1 MGVAVYFDDDN
12 ATVEA
17 VPGTQASCSIR
28 VENTGMVVD
37 SMLLDLLGDAAE
49 WASVEPA
56 QMNLLPGAS
65 AQARILF
72 SPPRVATL
80 EPGDVPFGLRAMS
93 MEDPNG
99 SRIEEGVIR
108 VGEFSDVG
116 AELVPKSATGRRS
129 AHYKLVVE
137 NRGNRPEDLAVDAV
151 DPDVK
156 LAFHTRPQL
165 FTAAPGTATF
175 IRLTAVP
182 RKTFFKGPSKTLPF
196 QVSAQPEQG
205 DAAQADGV
213 MLEKQTLPEWLLPL
227 LGIAVLLAGLIF
239 ALWYTV
245 LRPVVHSADTAA
257 TAAQTAANSAKS
269 AAKSAKSAANSASAA
284 AKSHSKPPSALD
296 VTLPDP
302 TILSHTTE
310 LASVTGSFAK
320 GVGTLPPV
328 VWTSSAPKIAKVS
341 QTGVVTGMGPGSA
354 TITATAVSNKPSQTA
369 STTAAVR
376 PVTRFGSLAVLTA
389 AVTPAASSSPIL
401 SASATLNV
409 VAPVKV
415 STAALAEAPVGK
427 LYSASLNAS
436 GGTGAFTWSVTAGS
450 LPADL
455 SVTPGSGTI
464 SGTPN
469 KLGTYSFTVHVAD
482 AGPPTQFATK
492 VLTLRVVN
500 ALAVNTSSL
509 PSGTVGAAYSQTLSA
524 VGGTSP
530 YTWSIVP
537 GSGSLPAGLSLSP
550 SSGLI
555 SGTPTTSGLANFVVQ
570 ASDASSPSQSIS
582 QPLSI
587 NVVTPLTLAAV
598 TLPGGTEGSAYFQ
611 TLTAT
616 GGTQPYTWSVTA
628 GSPPAGMMLSSTSGA
643 VTGSPTAT
651 GTFKFTVQVTDASK
665 PAQTQTESLTLTIV
679 NQLAVNTSSLPGVTV
694 GAPYSQSLA
703 AVGGTAPYTWSL
715 VPGSGSLPA
724 GLSLNPSTGAITGT
738 PTSAG
743 SSTFSIQV
751 TDSSSP
757 SLSATKSLTVK
768 VVSPLTLSALTLPGA
783 VQGTAYSQTLT
794 ATGGTQPFT
803 WSVTAG
809 SPPAGL
815 TLNPTTGTLSGT
827 PKATGSSTFTV
838 QITDSSQP
846 AGSVSQTFS
855 IVVVKAFLG
864 TVSSL
869 PQAAVGAHYAATL
882 TATGG
887 TAPYTWTALGT
898 LPPGL
903 TLLPGGQITGIPAGT
918 GIYPFSVQAVDSS
931 SPPLSVTIPLTIT
944 IVSPLKITTTT
955 LQEAAIGSNYSQT
968 LVASGGSQP
977 YTWSLQ
983 PGSSLPPGLSL
994 NSSTGTISGA
1004 PDPALGED
1012 SDFALPFTYS
1022 FTVLLTDS
1030 VSPNPLTTTMPM
1042 QITVVNPVQF
1052 SLPEPEPNAVAG
1064 GDYVGVVPTATG
1076 GSGSYLWSFTGS
1088 EPPGLALAVTPTTG
1102 QLTGTVGA
1110 SASPGTYTFTLTVA
1124 DENDPSLTASQQVS
1138 ITLPQLQV
1146 STAATSLTATVGT
1159 ALDQSLSGDV
1169 TGGNPPYTFSLASS
1183 SASWLSLSSAGVLS
1197 GTPDAPCPNPS
1208 TTENGGEV
1216 EVECATSTDTAQVTV
1231 TDADG
1236 HTQTV
1241 TLSLTVSVPPLFL
1254 NPTNTG
1260 GQVGDSSAYLH
1271 PVLTAAPSG
1280 GYPSGTYTYSTTG
1293 VNSSGYASNNGL
1305 PCYYISPFCSDGQLS
1320 ISNGANNI
1328 GSISGTIGEL
1338 PVIGT
1343 TYTYDVDV
1351 SEQDPAEPDSP
1362 SYAITYSFQL
1372 TTTVEASST
1381 ND

>member
-1 MGVAVYFDDDN
+1 
-12 ATVEA
+12 
-17 VPGTQASCSIR
+17 
-28 VENTGMVVD
+28 
-37 SMLLDLLGDAAE
+37 
-49 WASVEPA
+49 
-56 QMNLLPGAS
+56 
-65 AQARILF
+65 
-72 SPPRVATL
+72 
-80 EPGDVPFGLRAMS
+80 
-93 MEDPNG
+93 
-99 SRIEEGVIR
+99 
-108 VGEFSDVG
+108 
-116 AELVPKSATGRRS
+116 
-129 AHYKLVVE
+129 
-137 NRGNRPEDLAVDAV
+137 
-151 DPDVK
+151 
-156 LAFHTRPQL
+156 
-165 FTAAPGTATF
+165 
-175 IRLTAVP
+175 
-182 RKTFFKGPSKTLPF
+182 
-196 QVSAQPEQG
+196 
-205 DAAQADGV
+205 
-213 MLEKQTLPEWLLPL
+213 
-227 LGIAVLLAGLIF
+227 
-239 ALWYTV
+239 
-245 LRPVVHSADTAA
+245 
-257 TAAQTAANSAKS
+257 
-269 AAKSAKSAANSASAA
+269 
-284 AKSHSKPPSALD
+284 
-296 VTLPDP
+296 
-302 TILSHTTE
+302 
-310 LASVTGSFAK
+310 
-320 GVGTLPPV
+320 V

-354 TITATAVSNKPSQTA
+354 TITATTVSKKSQPA

-469 KLGTYSFTVHVAD
+469 KLGTYKFTVHVAD

-492 VLTLRVVN
+492 VLTLKVVN

-509 PSGTVGAAYSQTLSA
+509 PSGTVGATYSQTLSA

-550 SSGLI
+550 STGLI

-570 ASDASSPSQSIS
+570 ASDASSPSQSIT

-587 NVVTPLTLAAV
+587 NVVSPLTLAAV
-598 TLPGGTEGSAYFQ
+598 TLPGGTEGSTYFQ

-628 GSPPAGMMLSSTSGA
+628 GSPPAGMTLNSTTGA

-651 GTFKFTVQVTDASK
+651 GTFKFTVQVADASK

-679 NQLAVNTSSLPGVTV
+679 NQLVVNTSSLPGVTV

-838 QITDSSQP
+838 QVTDSSQP

-855 IVVVKAFLG
+855 IVVVKSFLG

-903 TLLPGGQITGIPAGT
+903 TLSAGGQITGTPNGT

-931 SPPLSVTIPLTIT
+931 SPPLSITIPLTIT

-977 YTWSLQ
+977 YTWALQ
-983 PGSSLPPGLSL
+983 PGSALPPGLSL

-1012 SDFALPFTYS
+1012 IGLPFTYP

-1030 VSPNPLTTTMPM
+1030 VSPNPLTTTMHLE
-1042 QITVVNPVQF
+1042 ITVVNPVQF
-1052 SLPEPEPNAVAG
+1052 SLPNAEPNAAAG
-1064 GDYVGVVPTATG
+1064 APYVGVVPIATG

-1088 EPPGLALAVTPTTG
+1088 EPPGLALAVTPTNG

-1110 SASPGTYTFTLTVA
+1110 STPPGTYNFTLTVA

-1138 ITLPQLQV
+1138 ITVLTLQL
-1146 STAATSLTATVGT
+1146 STSSLTVNAGS
-1159 ALDQSLSGDV
+1159 AASENLANDV
-1169 TGGNPPYTFSLASS
+1169 TGGETPYKFSMVPATLDGMSVTA
-1183 SASWLSLSSAGVLS
+1183 AGVLS
-1197 GTPDAPCPNPS
+1197 GTPDAPCPSPSS
-1208 TTENGGEV
+1208 TTEPSGVV
-1216 EVECATSTDTAQVTV
+1216 EITCQSTTYTAQLTI
-1231 TDADG
+1231 TDATN
-1236 HTQTV
+1236 HAITV
-1241 TLSLTVSVPPLFL
+1241 PLSLKVSVPPLDL
-1254 NPTNTG
+1254 APVSSG
-1260 GQVGDSSAYLH
+1260 GGIQDSSSYSLS
-1271 PVLTAAPSG
+1271 VLNAAPTG
-1280 GYPSGTYTYSTTG
+1280 GYPGGAFTYST
-1293 VNSSGYASNNGL
+1293 SGSNTYPNNNGL
-1305 PCYYISPFCSDGQLS
+1305 PCYYLLPGCSDGQLS
-1320 ISNGANNI
+1320 IAANSSNI
-1328 GSISGTIGEL
+1328 GVISGDISEL
-1338 PVIGT
+1338 PALGT
-1343 TYTYDVDV
+1343 TYSFDVIV
-1351 SEQDPAEPDSP
+1351 TESDPLEPGNSA
-1362 SYAITYSFQL
+1362 YAITYQFPL
-1372 TTTVEASST
+1372 TITVEDQAGGSS
-1381 ND
+1381 